1 MIAIYDQGSIT
12 SEETAKMIDRDK
24 TTAVKLLNKLMDMK
38 LIEWIGTSKSDI
50 KGNYILRK

>member
-12 SEETAKMIDRDK
+12 SEETAKMIDRGK
-24 TTAVKLLNKLMDMK
+24 TTAVKILNKLMDMK
-38 LIEWIGTSKSDI
+38 LIEWIGTSKSDT